1 MRINAKQQTHSQEKG
16 KKKSQMEV
24 WQEEFSF
31 FLSLNRVSI
40 LFEAVGEALT
50 RIYIF
55 LYKRVIIS
63 NFILSR
69 NYYSSTVQRRNE

>member
-1 MRINAKQQTHSQEKG
+1 MRINAKQQTRSQGK